1 MIVSCYLTAAAIF
14 SSSIVP
20 NKSLPINLNQSD
32 IHQTYIKATKPLQ
45 NLFEQKNIQHQ
56 IINHLNNHEIPI
68 DESKMIQV
76 FQNIVGNAIK
86 FSEQNGII
94 ETTISENQH
103 QTIIQIFNTGKN
115 IDAEDL
121 KFIFDKFYQS
131 KNQNILKPLGSGL
144 GLAIC
149 KKIIDAH
156 EGQIEAINKDSGVEF
171 ILKLNKM

>member
-1 MIVSCYLTAAAIF
+1 
-14 SSSIVP
+14 
-20 NKSLPINLNQSD
+20 
-32 IHQTYIKATKPLQ
+32 
-45 NLFEQKNIQHQ
+45 
-56 IINHLNNHEIPI
+56 
-68 DESKMIQV
+68 MIQV

-94 ETTISENQH
+94 ETTLSENQH